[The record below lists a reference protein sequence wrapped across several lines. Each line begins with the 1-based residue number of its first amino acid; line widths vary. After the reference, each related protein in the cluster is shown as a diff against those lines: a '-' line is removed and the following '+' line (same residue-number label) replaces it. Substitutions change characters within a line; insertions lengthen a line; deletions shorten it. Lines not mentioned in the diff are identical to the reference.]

1 MSSEARPPAGHRAR
15 SLEDEGP
22 DFGLTTQQLDLKARM
37 KAFIADVVGPREREL
52 FAPGGVTDES
62 IQNLRNKAK
71 AAGVYGPHLPREYGG
86 LECDWRTIAIAF
98 EEAGTSLL
106 GPLSINGAAPD
117 EGNMHLL
124 SQVADDTQRTRY
136 LEPLAQGRARSAFA
150 MTEPMPGVGSDPAM
164 LLTTAERRGSQW
176 VLNGRK
182 WYTTG
187 ALGASFAIVMA
198 RTSSQADPRRGASMF
213 IVDTDN
219 PGMTVLR
226 VTKTLDRHTFL
237 GGHAEVEF
245 RDCMVPHSS
254 ILGKED
260 LGFEYAQVRLVPARL
275 THCMRWLGIARRA
288 LDIAIAYSTERTS
301 SGVRLSEHELV
312 QAMLADSAIELHAS
326 RLMIWHAA
334 WRLDSGKAA
343 REESSMAKVFVA
355 ESVNRIID
363 RCLQV
368 AGGYGNS
375 DDSLLSVFYREARP
389 FRVYDG
395 PSEVHREAIARRLT
409 RRRELD
415 AGNARG

>member
-1 MSSEARPPAGHRAR
+1 MSRDARPLVRDDARAR
-15 SLEDEGP
+15 QADGP
-22 DFGLTTQQLDLKARM
+22 DFGLTAQQGDLRDRT
-37 KAFIADVVGPREREL
+37 KAFIADVVIPRETEL
-52 FAPGGVTDES
+52 FVPGGVSEDS
-62 IQNLRNKAK
+62 ILDLRDKAR
-71 AAGVYGPHLPREYGG
+71 AAGVYGPHLPPEYGG
-86 LECDWRTIAIAF
+86 LGCDWRTVAVAF

-106 GPLSINGAAPD
+106 GPLAINGAAPD
-117 EGNMHLL
+117 EGNLHLL
-124 SQVADDTQRTRY
+124 SKVADDAQRARY
-136 LEPLAQGRARSAFA
+136 LAPLAAGVTRSAFA

-164 LLTTAERRGSQW
+164 LLTTAERRGSRW

-213 IVDTDN
+213 IVGADN

-226 VTKTLDRHTFL
+226 VTKTLDHHTFL

-245 RDCMVPHSS
+245 RDCVVPHAS
-254 ILGKED
+254 ILGQEG

-301 SGVRLSEHELV
+301 GGVPLSEHELV
-312 QAMLADSAIELHAS
+312 QGMLADSAIELHAS

-334 WRLDSGKAA
+334 WRLDSGAAA

-409 RRRELD
+409 RRREAD